1 MFTVYHSNDIE
12 LLVKLGIHLMKSS
25 GDSLHDPFAPKHFIV
40 QSNGMETYLK
50 QKIAETDGVCARIE
64 CQLPWRFIWSLHDS
78 LFPDEYPHEMV
89 YNADNITW
97 ILLQAFTEGSPDDP
111 DCFNPESPSCRYPY
125 VADYVYDKA
134 VESDTSSGKRI
145 LNRVKC
151 YRLANRLASVYENYL
166 VYRQDWIRSWSG
178 ADEDKALKGWLEEL
192 KMKHHTDFNDK
203 DYLWIASLWLEFI
216 QNNLIDELKGKDR
229 IHYMDS
235 MKDILLHSSPED
247 FFARMEKSGR
257 DIPKDVFVYG
267 ISSIAPVVLE
277 FLVLLGRFI
286 NVHFMFTNPCRYY
299 WGDIRASGAGGDAG
313 DIDALLEKIKQKH
326 GIRLNVENRNI
337 SSTELAKITGEHS
350 SSATE
355 DREYSGQDIKNDY
368 YEFQNDTLEL
378 VDSNR
383 LLLTYGKAGKDTLSS
398 IMAYSDNEDY
408 QINDIHAFVENEV
421 NTDGN
426 RVDSLL
432 NLIKNDILNMS
443 FTPMQRCADE
453 TADAVASAV
462 SKKERRVSLDD
473 HSIEFHSCITPLR
486 EVQVLYDHILEKF
499 KNDVNLRPRDIAVFM
514 PNVARYAPYI
524 DAVFGTNRELLTKGA
539 GTENGAE
546 DLPKINL
553 PYSICDRTT
562 AEECPEIDGF
572 NKLMNIASGEIDN
585 KSLFMLLSIEAIRT
599 RFGIEA
605 EDLVTIKKWF
615 NENNIIFGLDE
626 TDTAAYSAKNDMGST
641 DDENGESMFVS
652 DYRNSFK
659 SGIDRV
665 LTGSLMPVLP
675 EGDDEHVYNTGL
687 EGSDSFE
694 LLGHLYAFYEALR
707 DLRQEFVRCNEV
719 TEGENRLPQDILE
732 NILDGRQP
740 DGEKIHNRELSPDEV
755 ISGWHD
761 FVISRVLNRFFV
773 FGEDNINLYL
783 VLARHFDR
791 MKADM
796 KKLKNPPEITLDV
809 VREYLGDKLTADTG
823 FSAFL
828 RDRVNFCSFIPM
840 RAIPFKHIFMLGMN
854 DGEYPKADDGD
865 YFDLMKT
872 YFRHGD
878 RSRRNDDCY
887 MFMESLISA
896 GESLYISYIGRDVV
910 KNNELNPSMLVSELM
925 NYIVSSCMLDRDS
938 FERAVSVRKSEFGA
952 GTSEMTYDNYEK
964 DADSVK
970 NEDLFRKALI
980 RTESMNVYDRSN
992 FDGSVNRLRSYQSQW
1007 CPHPDSGSVREDKA
1021 LWKDFITPELSGLK
1035 FVKKE
1040 EDSRDCF
1047 SDCEYF
1053 LDVSTDELEE
1063 FFSQGDRFFVKNV
1076 LRLSKYLLNR
1086 ENLIEHE
1093 AWEEKYQFSDIYDFL
1108 IMKLSGHGVL
1118 SDESV
1123 EKTMAEY
1130 INIIQKKGILS
1141 NGEIGNYYKKML
1153 LGEMDTQKE
1162 LYRRINMDTLL
1173 EFIGLRKA
1181 ARSDTLVSVPV
1192 DQRFKIQVEK
1202 RFIADWHDGQN
1213 GYKSRLNYSSLS
1225 AEDDRYIPDEKVNVE
1240 VRVRGRIDKIF
1251 NKGNEY
1257 ILLDMDLRKKF
1268 CTSMFCTLYRAI
1280 LVYLEKA
1287 GKGGEALVNS
1297 FAFVKKK
1304 RDSAKNKKSPA
1315 KKEMMINL
1323 FNICFNGND
1332 HADVISNIEC
1342 SNNEGLRKFL
1352 NDKFGKILSLYI
1364 RGHFTY
1370 IPYEL
1375 IKGISKGVFSVN
1387 KDINGQS
1394 FNSNEYSSYVS
1405 EGKILFRDEQIE
1417 ALTFNKFTGAVEDM
1431 FGCIDWLVCDLLFC
1445 DKFAKV
1451 KSEQAD
1457 IDKTPGNNDKTST
1470 RKFLFFPE
1478 PSKQL
1483 KSIKEFKEKICNGT
1497 GG

>member
-192 KMKHHTDFNDK
+192 KMKHHTDFNDE
-203 DYLWIASLWLEFI
+203 DYLWIASLWREFI

-313 DIDALLEKIKQKH
+313 EIDALLEKIKQKH
-326 GIRLNVENRNI
+326 GITLNVENRNI
-337 SSTELAKITGEHS
+337 SSTELAKITGDLS
-350 SSATE
+350 SSAT
-355 DREYSGQDIKNDY
+355 DNCEYSGQDIKNDY
-368 YEFQNDTLEL
+368 YEYQNDTLEL

-443 FTPMQRCADE
+443 FTPMQSNGNE
-453 TADAVASAV
+453 TADTAVSAV
-462 SKKERRVSLDD
+462 SKRERRISLDD

-499 KNDVNLRPRDIAVFM
+499 KKDVNLRPRDIAVFM

-524 DAVFGTNRELLTKGA
+524 DAVFGTNRELLTKGS
-539 GTENGAE
+539 GTQNGAE
-546 DLPKINL
+546 DLPKIDL

-605 EDLVTIKKWF
+605 DDLVTIKKWF

-626 TDTAAYSAKNDMGST
+626 TDTASFFAKNDMGT
-641 DDENGESMFVS
+641 TGDENGESMFVS

-659 SGIDRV
+659 SGIDRL

-675 EGDDEHVYNTGL
+675 EGDDDHVYNTGL

-707 DLRQEFVRCNEV
+707 DLRQEFIRCNEV
-719 TEGENRLPQDILE
+719 TEGENCLPQDILE
-732 NILDGRQP
+732 KILDGHQP
-740 DGEKIHNRELSPDEV
+740 DEEKVCDRELSSDEV

-796 KKLKNPPEITLDV
+796 RKLKNPPEITLNI
-809 VREYLGDKLTADTG
+809 VREYLSDKLSADTG

-872 YFRHGD
+872 YFRQGD

-910 KNNELNPSMLVSELM
+910 KNNELNPSMLVTELM
-925 NYIVSSCMLDRDS
+925 NYIVSSCMLDRSS
-938 FERAVSVRKSEFGA
+938 FEMVTKSEFGDRA
-952 GTSEMTYDNYEK
+952 SEKMTYERYET
-964 DADSVK
+964 DVDSVR
-970 NEDLFRKALI
+970 NEDFFRKALI

-992 FDGSVNRLRSYQSQW
+992 FDGSKKRLRSYQAQW
-1007 CPHPDSGSVREDKA
+1007 CPHPDSDEAREDKA
-1021 LWKDFITPELSGLK
+1021 LWKDFITPELSTLK

-1040 EDSRDCF
+1040 GNTQDGF
-1047 SDCEYF
+1047 SDCEYY

-1063 FFSQGDRFFVKNV
+1063 FFRQGDKFFVKNV
-1076 LRLSKYLLNR
+1076 LRLSRYILNR
-1086 ENLIEHE
+1086 EKIIEHE
-1093 AWEEKYQFSDIYDFL
+1093 TWQEQYQTELKQYVIR
-1108 IMKLSGHGVL
+1108 KLSGQSE
-1118 SDESV
+1118 SDEKLIERTIS
-1123 EKTMAEY
+1123 EY
-1130 INIIQKKGILS
+1130 IKGIQEKGILA
-1141 NGEIGNYYKKML
+1141 NGNMGEYYRKLLLDAPDGKSKIDMELLKSFIEIESIL
-1153 LGEMDTQKE
+1153 HKE
-1162 LYRRINMDTLL
+1162 ELI
-1173 EFIGLRKA
+1173 
-1181 ARSDTLVSVPV
+1181 SVPV
-1192 DQRFKIQVEK
+1192 DRHFKIKVER
-1202 RFIADWHDGQN
+1202 RFIEDSEITETSPDSKVKVEQN
-1213 GYKSRLNYSSLS
+1213 SETYVPG
-1225 AEDDRYIPDEKVNVE
+1225 EQVNVE
-1240 VRVRGRIDKIF
+1240 VRVHGNIDGILKRGS
-1251 NKGNEY
+1251 EY
-1257 ILLDMDLRKKF
+1257 LLVDINLWNSFVKSLF
-1268 CTSMFCTLYRAI
+1268 QNLYRAE
-1280 LVYLEKA
+1280 LLYLELA
-1287 GKGGEALVNS
+1287 GKGREAYVS
-1297 FAFVKKK
+1297 TYAFT
-1304 RDSAKNKKSPA
+1304 
-1315 KKEMMINL
+1315 KESKTMFSID
-1323 FNICFNGND
+1323 FNGNNT
-1332 HADVISNIEC
+1332 ADKQPEIVGMYDESVRKLIS
-1342 SNNEGLRKFL
+1342 
-1352 NDKFGKILSLYI
+1352 DKFEKILNLYI
-1364 RGHFTY
+1364 RGHFAY
-1370 IPYEL
+1370 VPYDV
-1375 IKGISKGVFSVN
+1375 IGGISYDVFSIGKSINPSKDFNGGGGSDSVN
-1387 KDINGQS
+1387 ES
-1394 FNSNEYSSYVS
+1394 R
-1405 EGKILFRDEQIE
+1405 ILFGKE
-1417 ALTFNKFTGAVEDM
+1417 ALNTLEFNKITGTLEDLYE
-1431 FGCIDWLVCDLLFC
+1431 CVDWLVGDPSFRE
-1445 DKFAKV
+1445 KFFEGKKG
-1451 KSEQAD
+1451 KSGD
-1457 IDKTPGNNDKTST
+1457 N
-1470 RKFLFFPE
+1470 KFLACPV
-1478 PSKQL
+1478 SKEL
-1483 KSIKEFKEKICNGT
+1483 KQKLGAFINKLRGQT
-1497 GG
+1497 G

>member
-111 DCFNPESPSCRYPY
+111 DCFNPESPLCRYPY

-203 DYLWIASLWLEFI
+203 DYLWIASLWREFI

-326 GIRLNVENRNI
+326 GIRLNVENRSI

-443 FTPMQRCADE
+443 FTPMQRSADE

-524 DAVFGTNRELLTKGA
+524 DAVFGTNRELLTKGS
-539 GTENGAE
+539 GTQNGAE

-707 DLRQEFVRCNEV
+707 ELRQEFVRCNEV

-796 KKLKNPPEITLDV
+796 KKLKNPPEITFDV

-938 FERAVSVRKSEFGA
+938 FERAVSVRKSEFGS

-970 NEDLFRKALI
+970 NEDLFRSALI

-1040 EDSRDCF
+1040 EDSMDCF

-1076 LRLSKYLLNR
+1076 LRLSKYILNR
-1086 ENLIEHE
+1086 EKLIEHE
-1093 AWEEKYQFSDIYDFL
+1093 NWQEQYQSDLKQYVIR
-1108 IMKLSGHGVL
+1108 KLSDCSEL
-1118 SDESV
+1118 SDDLIERTVS
-1123 EKTMAEY
+1123 EY
-1130 INIIQKKGILS
+1130 IKGIQEKGLLA
-1141 NGEIGNYYKKML
+1141 NGIMGEYYRKLLLDAPDGKSKIDMDLLKSFIEIESIL
-1153 LGEMDTQKE
+1153 HKE
-1162 LYRRINMDTLL
+1162 ELI
-1173 EFIGLRKA
+1173 
-1181 ARSDTLVSVPV
+1181 SVPV
-1192 DQRFKIQVEK
+1192 DRLFKIKVER
-1202 RFIADWHDGQN
+1202 RFIEDSEITETSPDSKAKVEQN
-1213 GYKSRLNYSSLS
+1213 SETYVPG
-1225 AEDDRYIPDEKVNVE
+1225 EQVNVE
-1240 VRVRGRIDKIF
+1240 VRVHGNIDGILKRGS
-1251 NKGNEY
+1251 EY
-1257 ILLDMDLRKKF
+1257 LLVDINLWNSFVKSLF
-1268 CTSMFCTLYRAI
+1268 QNLYRAE
-1280 LVYLEKA
+1280 LLYLELA
-1287 GKGGEALVNS
+1287 GKGREAYVS
-1297 FAFVKKK
+1297 TYAFT
-1304 RDSAKNKKSPA
+1304 
-1315 KKEMMINL
+1315 KESKTL
-1323 FNICFNGND
+1323 FSIDFNGNNT
-1332 HADVISNIEC
+1332 ADKQPEIVGMYDESVRKLIS
-1342 SNNEGLRKFL
+1342 
-1352 NDKFGKILSLYI
+1352 DKFEKILNLYI
-1364 RGHFTY
+1364 RGHFAY
-1370 IPYEL
+1370 VPYDV
-1375 IKGISKGVFSVN
+1375 IGGISYDVFSIGKSINPSKDFNGGGGSDSVN
-1387 KDINGQS
+1387 ES
-1394 FNSNEYSSYVS
+1394 R
-1405 EGKILFRDEQIE
+1405 ILFGKE
-1417 ALTFNKFTGAVEDM
+1417 ALNTLEFNKITGTLEDLYE
-1431 FGCIDWLVCDLLFC
+1431 CVDWLVGDPSFRE
-1445 DKFAKV
+1445 KFFEGKKG
-1451 KSEQAD
+1451 KSGD
-1457 IDKTPGNNDKTST
+1457 N
-1470 RKFLFFPE
+1470 KFLACPV
-1478 PSKQL
+1478 SKEL
-1483 KSIKEFKEKICNGT
+1483 KQKLGAFINKLRGQT
-1497 GG
+1497 G